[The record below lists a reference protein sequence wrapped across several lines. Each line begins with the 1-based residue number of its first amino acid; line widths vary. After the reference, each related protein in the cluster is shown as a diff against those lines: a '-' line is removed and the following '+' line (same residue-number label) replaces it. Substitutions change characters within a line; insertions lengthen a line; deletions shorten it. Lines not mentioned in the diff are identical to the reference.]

1 MPARRLV
8 RHCQIAM
15 GLQGA
20 GSPRCPSVWGL
31 CSRNSDSSILKRIH
45 DEGLVMVTKK
55 LEDDE
60 RGEGPFAA
68 DRAKPGAGSLAEN
81 AEPALCPPCTRS
93 PE

>member
-1 MPARRLV
+1 MTDRYGSAGRR
-8 RHCQIAM
+8 IAALPQRV
-15 GLQGA
+15 GTG
-20 GSPRCPSVWGL
+20 
-31 CSRNSDSSILKRIH
+31 SRNSDSSILKRIH